1 MYSVTVLL
9 HLFSMC
15 FAAQSKT
22 LFLLSCFC
30 NLFCAV
36 SGTGLHLL
44 SGTKFLQR
52 GLGNCAVRCQAKL
65 GAAQERLKRTA
76 IIYRLE
82 LRRMFSCL
90 VNQVLQ
96 RARKTSGTGFC
107 ELSQVRSSG
116 NLQKC
121 NVWNFC
127 NVECSRRL
135 EDVKV
140 RTLAEYVSNRMG
152 PFKWL
157 QNFRWK
163 KKCNFENGLG

>member
-1 MYSVTVLL
+1 MYSVID
-9 HLFSMC
+9 FSAFIFNIFCCAIQNM
-15 FAAQSKT
+15 
-22 LFLLSCFC
+22 FLQ
-30 NLFCAV
+30 
-36 SGTGLHLL
+36 SGTSLQSANLL

-82 LRRMFSCL
+82 LRRMFSSL

-121 NVWNFC
+121 NV
-127 NVECSRRL
+127 
-135 EDVKV
+135 
-140 RTLAEYVSNRMG
+140 
-152 PFKWL
+152 
-157 QNFRWK
+157 
-163 KKCNFENGLG
+163 